1 MSRVMVRHPGTG
13 AVREVAASA
22 LPVLAQSGWV
32 ELEPAETSE
41 LRDAHLADRAAAE
54 AAMTPAPAPAPVPA
68 AVVDPAVA
76 VGTRKSTGADRRQ
89 QTEKEN
95 D

>member
-1 MSRVMVRHPGTG
+1 MVRHQGTG
-13 AVREVAASA
+13 ATREVAASA
-22 LPVLAQSGWV
+22 LPILTQSGWV
-32 ELEPAETSE
+32 ELEPAETSD
-41 LRDAHLADRAAAE
+41 LRQAQHAERVAAE
-54 AAMTPAPAPAPVPA
+54 AAMTPVPAPAPAPA
-68 AVVDPAVA
+68 AVVDPAVE